1 MSLDQ
6 ISIRPAELE
15 DATPVASV
23 HDQAWRGAYRGII
36 PGVALERMVERR
48 GPKWWRRLISHQRG
62 ILVLEV
68 GGKVVGYATLG
79 INRSRTL
86 RVRGEVYELYI
97 DPAYQGLG
105 FGARL
110 FRAAQDRLKS
120 ARLGHFVVWV
130 LEDNEPAVA
139 FYRAMGGE
147 PVAHGVE
154 RFDGARKGRERNA
167 SHHKGQC
174 RKLAFVWGGSPAA

>member
-15 DATPVASV
+15 DATAVASV

-62 ILVLEV
+62 VLVLEV
-68 GGKVVGYATLG
+68 GGKVAGYATLG
-79 INRSRTL
+79 INRSQTL
-86 RVRGEVYELYI
+86 RVRGEIYELYVA
-97 DPAYQGLG
+97 PAYQGLG

-110 FRAAQDRLKS
+110 FRAARDRLRN
-120 ARLGHFVVWV
+120 AHLGHFVVWV
-130 LEDNEPAVA
+130 LEDNAPAVA

-154 RFDGARKGRERNA
+154 RFAGAGKGRQQDA
-167 SHHKGQC
+167 DHHKGQC
-174 RKLAFVWGGSPAA
+174 RKLAFVWRGSRTA